1 MDLKIGFL
9 KVMESMDEDMPPF
22 TKRSALEGTPR
33 RESQARACTK
43 EPPSQMMP
51 QVLVP
56 KVCDPVSKV
65 EMSAATIAAFA
76 NDDARGVCMGD
87 MEHAFLERLTRPCM
101 N

>member
-1 MDLKIGFL
+1 MGFL

-33 RESQARACTK
+33 RES
-43 EPPSQMMP
+43 PSQMMP

-56 KVCDPVSKV
+56 KMCDPVSTV